1 MPHHVRPPAALFHA
15 GGHTRLRCFQEGS
28 ELQPC
33 ASGNQHTAGPGAS
46 LSLTKQLTGQT
57 ALSHAT
63 AGGFRLSTAPTQ
75 QREQS
80 SARRGAVTG
89 CAARKNVRGKT
100 CRVSVGAAKPE
111 QRRCGAGG
119 TAKEERSGKG
129 ERTGR
134 SEGGDGGK
142 PHGSHRPVPR
152 PLLTLQVLLRRAEP
166 RHGGV
171 ELGTRSARRSVR
183 LRAAVT
189 AAPLPLGAAAL
200 PPSANGRGG
209 EGRGRRSGAMMAGWG
224 R

>member
-1 MPHHVRPPAALFHA
+1 M
-15 GGHTRLRCFQEGS
+15 
-28 ELQPC
+28 
-33 ASGNQHTAGPGAS
+33 
-46 LSLTKQLTGQT
+46 
-57 ALSHAT
+57 
-63 AGGFRLSTAPTQ
+63 
-75 QREQS
+75 
-80 SARRGAVTG
+80 
-89 CAARKNVRGKT
+89 RGKT

-142 PHGSHRPVPR
+142 PRGFHRPAPR

-209 EGRGRRSGAMMAGWG
+209 GGQGEAERRHDGGVGAVGGAVSPPASPPGRRCRGRCERLRAAAGSRKGRRGSSRRGASGCAGVSNG
-224 R
+224 NVSDRRRTGAGIRTDPGSSQTGGTEPTGGD